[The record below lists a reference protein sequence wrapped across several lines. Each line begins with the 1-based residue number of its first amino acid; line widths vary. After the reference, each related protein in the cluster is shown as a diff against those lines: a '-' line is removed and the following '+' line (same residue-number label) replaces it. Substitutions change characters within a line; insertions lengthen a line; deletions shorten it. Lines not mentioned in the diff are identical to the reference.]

1 MGQSIPKKESKRIY
15 AEDEIVQDDTF
26 SYKGYQVVRGE
37 FFAHLYEPSLC
48 FNRSKVYVNTGC
60 LKRMQDVD
68 YVQILVNAEEKKK
81 KLPESLCF
89 PPNGRTSSVFRW
101 KNTASSCRS
110 IYSMVIRCSV
120 LRTIKSR

>member
-1 MGQSIPKKESKRIY
+1 MNYPLLYYAIAKLSSLVLRFHAIINSLPDVTVDGFTGSSGAILKLSQAFSLDGY

-68 YVQILVNAEEKKK
+68 YVQILVNAD
-81 KLPESLCF
+81 
-89 PPNGRTSSVFRW
+89 
-101 KNTASSCRS
+101 
-110 IYSMVIRCSV
+110 
-120 LRTIKSR
+120 

>member
-1 MGQSIPKKESKRIY
+1 MDQAIPKKESKGIY

-60 LKRMQDVD
+60 LKRMQDVS
-68 YVQILVNAEEKKK
+68 YVQILVNAGEKK
-81 KLPESLCF
+81 L
-89 PPNGRTSSVFRW
+89 
-101 KNTASSCRS
+101 
-110 IYSMVIRCSV
+110 VIRPAGEDEKDAF
-120 LRTIKSR
+120 LHSRNARSAEGSRRY